1 MFRGFLVQVQITNCQ
16 NSFLSKSNV
25 EFVDYMSALKAGI
38 SDSRESL
45 AIRGNN
51 GQPAKSEKE
60 YVF

>member
-1 MFRGFLVQVQITNCQ
+1 LINFGV
-16 NSFLSKSNV
+16 
-25 EFVDYMSALKAGI
+25 FVVDVSALKAGI

-51 GQPAKSEKE
+51 GQPDKSGKE

>member
-1 MFRGFLVQVQITNCQ
+1 
-16 NSFLSKSNV
+16 
-25 EFVDYMSALKAGI
+25 MSALKAGI